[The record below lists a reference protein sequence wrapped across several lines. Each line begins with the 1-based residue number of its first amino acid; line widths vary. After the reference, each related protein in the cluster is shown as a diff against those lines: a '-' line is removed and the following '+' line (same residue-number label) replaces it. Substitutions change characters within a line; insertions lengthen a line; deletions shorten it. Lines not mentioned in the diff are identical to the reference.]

1 MPPGFGS
8 VMFLALAIMVG
19 AVIVGASA
27 PVWAQPAETKSTEQK
42 LEALIGTLKDEGRRQ
57 VLISDLQLMLEATK
71 SKTTTVKA
79 DGVAGVLDDVSQR
92 VGRISQSIVAAAS
105 ALLDAPDIV
114 SWARAVYNDPARR
127 STLASII
134 AIVVGVLFAGWV
146 VEALMRLALRQPRAR
161 VEARAEDGVG
171 ATLVFLLARTVMDLA
186 PIAGFAA
193 TAYGAVMILSPA
205 PGVRLGALAL
215 INASVLA
222 RAIVVVARMVL
233 APRVASLRVL
243 PIDDATA
250 NYIFIWIRRLANLTI
265 YGAFAIQAALLLGLP
280 VAAHAVFLKLLG
292 LAIGGLFIM
301 LVLQNRRPVAHWIRG
316 GEDAIFASLRRRLG
330 DIWHVLLILYFTVC
344 FFVWA
349 LEVPGGF
356 EFIFRASLITI
367 VIILGARVI
376 LAASGHLANQ
386 IFRVSDDLKTQF
398 PEMEAR
404 VNRYLPLLEKA
415 GQILLFILAGLGVLQ
430 AWGLDILSW
439 AASNKGRGIVGSVVT
454 IIVIVVAAFAIWE
467 VVSALIERYLA
478 GKNGDTASRSQRVRT
493 LLPLFRNVFLVAMT
507 IMAALTILSELGINI
522 GPLLAGAGVVGL
534 AVGFGAQT
542 LVKDIITGMFILLE
556 DSIAVGDVVDVAGHS
571 GVVESLTIR
580 TIRLRDVRG
589 TVHTVPFSEV
599 NSVMNLT
606 KDFSYALME
615 IGIAYRENVDDVI
628 AVIKDVGISL
638 RDDEA
643 VAGSILEDIQV
654 QGLDRFDD
662 SAVIIRARIRT
673 KPLQQW
679 GVRRAFNKALKA
691 KFDEL
696 GIEIPFPHQTLY
708 FGEDKSG
715 DAPAAPVRL
724 LRDRGPKPPAPKP
737 TAPRSTAS
745 QTPAD
750 GDDFF
755 ADES

>member
-1 MPPGFGS
+1 LSLGFGS
-8 VMFLALAIMVG
+8 VLFLAV
-19 AVIVGASA
+19 AVMIGASTPGLSA
-27 PVWAQPAETKSTEQK
+27 PAAPDSANQK
-42 LEALIGTLKDEGRRQ
+42 LEALIGTLEDKDRRQ
-57 VLISDLQLMLEATK
+57 VLIGDLRLMLETTK
-71 SKTTTVKA
+71 TETAAVKA
-79 DGVAGVLDDVSQR
+79 DGVAGVLDDVSRR
-92 VGRISQSIVAAAS
+92 VGHISQSIVAAAS
-105 ALLDAPDIV
+105 ALLDAPDII
-114 SWARAVYNDPARR
+114 SWGRSVYNDPERR
-127 STLASII
+127 NKLVMIVAII
-134 AIVVGVLFAGWV
+134 IGALFAGWLT
-146 VEALMRLALRQPRAR
+146 EAAMRLALRRPRAR

-171 ATLVFLLARTVMDLA
+171 ATLVFLFARTVMDLA

-193 TAYGAVMILSPA
+193 AAYGAVTILGPA

-222 RAIVVVARMVL
+222 RAVVAVARMVL

-301 LVLQNRRPVAHWIRG
+301 LVLQNRRPVALWIRG
-316 GEDAIFASLRRRLG
+316 GEDAILASLRRRLG

-386 IFRVSDDLKTQF
+386 VFRVSDDLKTQF

-404 VNRYLPLLEKA
+404 VNRYLPLMEKA
-415 GQILLFILAGLGVLQ
+415 GQILLFILAGLGILQ

-439 AASNKGRGIVGSVVT
+439 AASDKGRGIVGSLVT
-454 IIVIVVAAFAIWE
+454 IIVIIVAAFAIWE

-478 GKNGDTASRSQRVRT
+478 GKNGDSASRSQRVRT
-493 LLPLFRNVFLVAMT
+493 LLPLFRNVFMVAMT
-507 IMAALTILSELGINI
+507 VMAALTILSELGINI
-522 GPLLAGAGVVGL
+522 SPLLAGAGVVGL

-542 LVKDIITGMFILLE
+542 LVKDIITGLFILLE

-615 IGIAYRENVDDVI
+615 IGVAYRENVDDVI

-643 VAGSILEDIQV
+643 VAESILEDIQV

-724 LRDRGPKPPAPKP
+724 LRDRAPKP
-737 TAPRSTAS
+737 AAIQPIAPKSTAS